1 MKIRIYILVIIAIL
15 ATCFVVNEY
24 WNKPQPLKV
33 EKKIIHKAKTIISNA
48 KKYSDSPNS
57 PFYNLRTMLYK
68 DAPTL
73 KRSVLNKVL
82 VTLECANDYN
92 ITHNNIVT
100 VIDYSLPS
108 NQKRLWVIDLNNN
121 KLLYHTY
128 VSHGI
133 KSGFLLTNNFSNQ
146 HNSKA
151 SSIGVYRTEKVYYGK
166 EGISLRLEGLEGNFN
181 DHAYSRSI
189 VMHGGWYMDEGFIK
203 KYGRAGRSWGCTAIP
218 DALTHE
224 IINTIKDQSFFVVY
238 YPNEQ
243 WLLKSRFLHCKN
255 ATKYND
261 VIGPINLTENEREP
275 RDKVL
280 FLDLHVK
287 RAEDKPILMIASSH
301 YQNIFN
307 TSPPLTRMIR
317 RQVNNVEYIALNNLE
332 LQKLVIAN
340 KNGNVTDGLDIIKF
354 AVPEL
359 KMYNGNYITQ
369 MKMVSL
375 GKIQNITWSNNLENY
390 SISFTNQTL
399 HANATGRFIRWLG
412 L

>member
-1 MKIRIYILVIIAIL
+1 M
-15 ATCFVVNEY
+15 
-24 WNKPQPLKV
+24 
-33 EKKIIHKAKTIISNA
+33 
-48 KKYSDSPNS
+48 
-57 PFYNLRTMLYK
+57 
-68 DAPTL
+68 
-73 KRSVLNKVL
+73 
-82 VTLECANDYN
+82 
-92 ITHNNIVT
+92 
-100 VIDYSLPS
+100 
-108 NQKRLWVIDLNNN
+108 
-121 KLLYHTY
+121 
-128 VSHGI
+128 
-133 KSGFLLTNNFSNQ
+133 
-146 HNSKA
+146 
-151 SSIGVYRTEKVYYGK
+151 
-166 EGISLRLEGLEGNFN
+166 
-181 DHAYSRSI
+181 
-189 VMHGGWYMDEGFIK
+189 
-203 KYGRAGRSWGCTAIP
+203 
-218 DALTHE
+218 
-224 IINTIKDQSFFVVY
+224 
-238 YPNEQ
+238 
-243 WLLKSRFLHCKN
+243 
-255 ATKYND
+255 
-261 VIGPINLTENEREP
+261 
-275 RDKVL
+275 
-280 FLDLHVK
+280 K